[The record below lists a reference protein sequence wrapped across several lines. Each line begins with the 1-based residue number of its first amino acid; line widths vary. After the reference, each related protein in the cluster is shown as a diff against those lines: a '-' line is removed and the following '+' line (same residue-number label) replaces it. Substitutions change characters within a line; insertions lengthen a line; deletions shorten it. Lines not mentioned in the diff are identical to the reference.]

1 LTRIAPTQI
10 PTEGLDLLGTAIG
23 VLRQRWL
30 RAFFPKVL
38 ARLPERLGHASDC
51 FDHVLLAH
59 VQPRRDLL
67 RGLFRYWRILGS
79 PRVPT
84 GRIVALARTG

>member
-38 ARLPERLGHASDC
+38 ARLPERLGHACDRL
-51 FDHVLLAH
+51 DDILLAH
-59 VQPRRDLL
+59 IQSRGDLL
-67 RGLFRYWRILGS
+67 RGLFRHRRTLGS

-84 GRIVALARTG
+84 GRIVALI